1 MRLFFHLVDSGDAI
15 QDLEGVE
22 VTNLEQAR
30 TEALRALAEMRQE
43 EPSAPQDWS
52 GWTLKV
58 TDGSEQVVLSFDLDS
73 GVP

>member
-1 MRLFFHLVDSGDAI
+1 MRLFFHLVDGGDTI
-15 QDLEGVE
+15 QDLEGIE

-43 EPSAPQDWS
+43 EPPAPQAWS

-58 TDGSEQVVLSFDLDS
+58 TDGSERVVLSLDLDS